1 MKKLKELLTQQE
13 SKPLELKVNIP
24 VKVPGL
30 NTKHP
35 LTIKLWT
42 LNHNTSLYIS
52 FTGDVFIKSDYIPY
66 KRNQIE
72 SLIKLIFTKDK
83 RYQYHEW
90 NRWGQD
96 QKAELWRLTRDFLYD
111 ENWVKKQFKLFI
123 KKMETL

>member
-42 LNHNTSLYIS
+42 LDHNTLLFIS
-52 FTGDVFIKSDYIPY
+52 FTGDVFIKSDYIPF

-72 SLIKLIFTKDK
+72 SLIKLVFTKDK

-90 NRWGQD
+90 NMHFQRAD
-96 QKAELWRLTRDFLYD
+96 LWRLTRDFLYD
-111 ENWVKKQFKLFI
+111 ENWVKKQFKLFV